1 MARSA
6 SHESSIVS
14 YDIPMAT
21 PRCAIDIQLQECP
34 VQYVPFEN
42 IPDNGGGESI
52 FVGRTRKEFHPQ
64 HGELR
69 SLVYDAY
76 RPMAVQVL
84 EQLANEAIRRFDC
97 LAVRMHHA
105 IGEVPVGQASV
116 LVQVIAAHRAA
127 SFDACRFLIDE
138 LKLKAPIW
146 KQEIWAKGTSWS
158 QGHRVD
164 PVSSS
169 QWSLKAF

>member
-1 MARSA
+1 
-6 SHESSIVS
+6 VS
-14 YDIPMAT
+14 YDIRMAT
-21 PRCAIDIQLQECP
+21 QCCAIDIQLQECP
-34 VQYVPFEN
+34 VQYLPFEN
-42 IPDNGGGESI
+42 FPDNGGGESI
-52 FVGRTRKEFHPQ
+52 FLGRTRKEIHPQ
-64 HGELR
+64 HGELK

-76 RPMAVQVL
+76 RTMAVKVL
-84 EQLANEAIRRFDC
+84 KELADEAIKRFDC

-105 IGEVPVGQASV
+105 LGDVPVGKASV
-116 LVQVIAAHRAA
+116 VVQAITAHRAA

-146 KQEIWAKGTSWS
+146 KQEIWVKGTTWS

-169 QWSLKAF
+169 QWSLKAS